1 MKLLSIC
8 ILGVTLSTLSA
19 VEDTVCKLPGGKEI
33 VNPYLLDKTPVSIT
47 VGHRDGAVKLNLKDL
62 PKTVQKKLGYNE
74 KKALEYE
81 ENQKKQQAKLAEK
94 AKELK
99 KQNEVSEEKLRLEEA
114 RSFAL
119 QMQIKDLEDR
129 LARQNTG
136 ITVSRRS
143 SGYDFLAP
151 GFNVFNDAY
160 TWRYHRPRPPRPPH
174 PRPPRPPK
182 QPTKPHTKPGLPERM
197 NVPPG
202 PDVQK

>member
-81 ENQKKQQAKLAEK
+81 EKRVLCCSACKEK
-94 AKELK
+94 YKAAAY
-99 KQNEVSEEKLRLEEA
+99 SA
-114 RSFAL
+114 RICQSCL
-119 QMQIKDLEDR
+119 QYGE
-129 LARQNTG
+129 
-136 ITVSRRS
+136 RR
-143 SGYDFLAP
+143 
-151 GFNVFNDAY
+151 
-160 TWRYHRPRPPRPPH
+160 R
-174 PRPPRPPK
+174 
-182 QPTKPHTKPGLPERM
+182 
-197 NVPPG
+197 
-202 PDVQK
+202 